1 MTKKKHLFRS
11 VLFFLILA
19 AILMLIL
26 YPVIWMVSGALKTE
40 QDFYQNVW
48 GLPESVQWNNFV
60 RAWNQAKL
68 GQKYINSIIVTGG
81 SLLILLP
88 TVCCAAYAIARLEFR
103 GKKMIFKYL
112 LMGVM
117 IPAGVLAIPS
127 FAVAVKLN
135 LVDSHIGLILFSVSH
150 SIAFGVFLM
159 RSFFISLPKGLE
171 EAARIDGCSRFG
183 SFLHVILPLSKPGL
197 MTQVIYSGLTIWN
210 NYLMANL
217 LLRSSEKQTLP
228 VGLKVFTAE
237 NNVDYPV
244 LFAALVICTLPM
256 IVVYIMG
263 QKTFIEGMT
272 AGAVKA

>member
-1 MTKKKHLFRS
+1 MRKKKHLFRS
-11 VLFFLILA
+11 ILLYLILA
-19 AILMLIL
+19 CILMLII
-26 YPVIWMVSGALKTE
+26 YPVIWMVSGSLKTE

-48 GLPESVQWNNFV
+48 GLPETMVWENFIQ
-60 RAWNQAKL
+60 AWNQAKL
-68 GQKYINSIIVTGG
+68 GQKYINSIVVTAG
-81 SLLILLP
+81 SLLVLLP

-103 GKKMIFKYL
+103 GKKIIFKYL

-135 LVDSHIGLILFSVSH
+135 LVDSRLGLILFSVSH

-171 EAARIDGCSRFG
+171 EAARIDGCTRFG

-228 VGLKVFTAE
+228 VGIKIFTAE

-244 LFAALVICTLPM
+244 LFAALVISTLPM
-256 IVVYIMG
+256 VIIYIAG

>member
-1 MTKKKHLFRS
+1 MRKKKHLFRS
-11 VLFFLILA
+11 ILLYLILA
-19 AILMLIL
+19 CILMLII
-26 YPVIWMVSGALKTE
+26 YPVIWMVSGSLKTE

-48 GLPESVQWNNFV
+48 GLPETMVWENFIQ
-60 RAWNQAKL
+60 AWNQAKL
-68 GQKYINSIIVTGG
+68 GQKYINSIVVTAG
-81 SLLILLP
+81 SLLVLLP

-103 GKKMIFKYL
+103 GKKIIFKYL

-135 LVDSHIGLILFSVSH
+135 LVDSRLGLILFSVSH

-171 EAARIDGCSRFG
+171 EAARIDGCTRFG

-228 VGLKVFTAE
+228 VGIKIFTAE

-244 LFAALVICTLPM
+244 LFAALVISTLPM
-256 IVVYIMG
+256 VVIYIAG

>member
-1 MTKKKHLFRS
+1 MKKKKHLFRS
-11 VLFFLILA
+11 VLFYLILA
-19 AILMLIL
+19 AILMLII

-48 GLPESVQWNNFV
+48 GLPESIQWDNFV

-68 GQKYINSIIVTGG
+68 GQKYLNSIIVTVG

-88 TVCCAAYAIARLEFR
+88 TVCCAAYAIARLEFK
-103 GKKMIFKYL
+103 GKRAIFQYL

-244 LFAALVICTLPM
+244 LFAALVIATLPM
-256 IVVYIMG
+256 VVIYIIG
-263 QKTFIEGMT
+263 QRTFIEGMT